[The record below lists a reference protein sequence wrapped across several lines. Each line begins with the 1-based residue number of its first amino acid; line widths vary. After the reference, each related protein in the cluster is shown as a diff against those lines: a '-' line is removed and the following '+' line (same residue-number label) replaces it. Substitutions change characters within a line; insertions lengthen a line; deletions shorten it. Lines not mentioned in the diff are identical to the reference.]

1 MKKLSL
7 DGTYRREIGRLLE
20 CPSRCV
26 RVLVEHGR
34 VSAEVPY
41 DAHRLQT
48 AKIQAVHSV
57 LRCVHQAAQNER

>member
-1 MKKLSL
+1 MKKLRH
-7 DGTYRREIGRLLE
+7 DGTYRREIAGLLG

-41 DAHRLQT
+41 DAHRLQA

-57 LRCVHQAAQNER
+57 LRCVHEAAKNER